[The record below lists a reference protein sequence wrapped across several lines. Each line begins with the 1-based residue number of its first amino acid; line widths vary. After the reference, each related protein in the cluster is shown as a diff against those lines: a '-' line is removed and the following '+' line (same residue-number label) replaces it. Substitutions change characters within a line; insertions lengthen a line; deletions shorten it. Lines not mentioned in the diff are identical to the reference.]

1 MRKFFCLTLTCP
13 RRVFTERLPDLVQP
27 WARVTPWGQFIGAI
41 IMFWVLGF
49 IPGYILSWILKSF
62 GVLRVPR
69 EVELAGLDYQMQV
82 TAAREGEE
90 IRAVLLQESRAP
102 AAAE

>member
-1 MRKFFCLTLTCP
+1 
-13 RRVFTERLPDLVQP
+13 
-27 WARVTPWGQFIGAI
+27 
-41 IMFWVLGF
+41 
-49 IPGYILSWILKSF
+49 
-62 GVLRVPR
+62 
-69 EVELAGLDYQMQV
+69 MQV